1 MSHET
6 LSCLTIHDDAS
17 RVSTIILEQC
27 YNLLSKYNILKNY
40 NILQVWY

>member
-1 MSHET
+1 
-6 LSCLTIHDDAS
+6 
-17 RVSTIILEQC
+17 VSTIILEQC